1 MQFVLSTNSSFNLVE
16 NQHFVDL
23 MSYVSFDQAD
33 TPTAKILKTNM
44 EKQYFE
50 AKDKLIQMIDDAEY
64 LCLTADL
71 WSKNGRSYMG
81 ITGHLY
87 DANLKR
93 VSFLLSFRRMLGR
106 HTHSAIKQ
114 MLSAVINEFKIKKS
128 KITHI
133 ITDGAKNFAKAFEV
147 DQVSETDSEDEH
159 EERENEFLD
168 EEGDL
173 NFDFYSLSPEE
184 YQLHGIVCENLDL
197 QTDYL
202 DEDDEDTEEFSNALP
217 KQLRCVAH
225 TLNLIGGDFEKTLK
239 LKHRLE
245 YNMFKEAFTKLK
257 KFLNLCSRSCVAR
270 EIVEKICNRTFPKP
284 NKTRWNSKFDAIN
297 VAEEHKQNINKAIDA
312 INLEARQNDKK
323 YKNKARLKKIS
334 SIDWKIM
341 KDYCTCM
348 RPVALG
354 LDILQGEDR
363 ACQGYILPVL
373 YEINAALDDLLRNG
387 FSSDYGSKFHEALVS
402 SLDFRFKDMMRIGNQ
417 NKDLILAAAI
427 HPNFKLSWIQ
437 NENDKE
443 YVQNLLI
450 NECIEMA
457 SSSKRGPSEEA
468 NTQNGAT
475 AGLNESGFFRHL
487 RENETQ
493 RRSSSDDSTTLDV
506 YKYILQGPAEPSIS
520 EFNRSP
526 LLERV
531 FRRYNTTLCS
541 SAPVE
546 RIFSKALLIF
556 TPRRNR
562 LSDVN
567 FERALF
573 LHQNRFLFKNV

>member
-1 MQFVLSTNSSFNLVE
+1 MQFVLCTNSSFNLVE
-16 NQHFVDL
+16 NQQFVDL
-23 MSYVSFDQAD
+23 MSYVSFDQAEM
-33 TPTAKILKTNM
+33 PTAKILKTNM

-50 AKDKLIQMIDDAEY
+50 AKDKLIQMIDDAKY

-106 HTHSAIKQ
+106 HIHSAIER
-114 MLSAVINEFKIKKS
+114 MISEVINEFKIKKS

-147 DQVSETDSEDEH
+147 DQVSETDSENEQ
-159 EERENEFLD
+159 EERESEFLD
-168 EEGDL
+168 EEVDL
-173 NFDFYSLSPEE
+173 NFDFHSLSPEE
-184 YQLHGIVCENLDL
+184 YQSYGIVSENLDL
-197 QTDYL
+197 RTDL
-202 DEDDEDTEEFSNALP
+202 DEDDEDIEEFSNALP

-225 TLNLIGGDFEKTLK
+225 TLNLIGGDFEKSLK

-245 YNMFKEAFTKLK
+245 YNMFKDAFTKLK
-257 KFLNLCSRSCVAR
+257 KFLNLCSRSCIAR

-284 NKTRWNSKFDAIN
+284 NKTRWNSKFDSIN
-297 VAEEHKQNINKAIDA
+297 VAEAHKQNINKAIDA
-312 INLEARQNDKK
+312 INLEARQNDNK

-334 SIDWKIM
+334 TIDWKIM

-348 RPVALG
+348 RPVALA

-373 YEINAALDDLLRNG
+373 YEINAALDDVLRDG
-387 FSSDYGSKFHEALVS
+387 FASEYGSKFHEVLVS
-402 SLDFRFKDMMRIGNQ
+402 SLDSRFKDMMRIGNQ

-443 YVQNLLI
+443 YAQNLLI

-457 SSSKRGPSEEA
+457 SSSKRLPTEEA
-468 NTQNGAT
+468 NTPNAAT

-573 LHQNRFLFKNV
+573 IYQNRFLFKNV